1 MELYCGIDLHSN
13 NSVIVI
19 LDEVDKVIY
28 QKKLAN
34 DLALI
39 IDQLS
44 VYKDKITAIAI
55 ESTFNWYWLVDG
67 LIEEGYTVKLVNTAA
82 VQTYSGLKHTDD
94 KDDARWLAHL
104 MRLNILPTGYIYPK
118 EERAVRDLL
127 RKRSQ
132 LVRQSTTNIL
142 SLQNI
147 LARNTAQSLSS
158 YKIKKLDDEQAE
170 QLIEDPNITLSLKSN
185 LNVIRCLQS
194 TITDIESAVLKQAQ
208 IREEFKKLL
217 TVSGIGEILGLTIML
232 ESGDMN
238 RFPKVGNFSSYCR
251 CVKSERFSNG
261 KKKGEGNRKNG
272 NKYLAWAFIEAA
284 NFAVRYN
291 DKIKSFYQKKK
302 AKTNGIIA
310 IKAVANKLARACYH
324 ILKDQVAFDVNKAF
338 A

>member
-1 MELYCGIDLHSN
+1 MEFYCGIDLHSN
-13 NSVIVI
+13 NSVVVI
-19 LDEVDKVIY
+19 LDEADKVIY
-28 QKKLAN
+28 QKKLDN
-34 DLALI
+34 DLASILE
-39 IDQLS
+39 QLS
-44 VYKDKITAIAI
+44 VYKSKIATIAI

-67 LIEEGYTVKLVNTAA
+67 LMDAGYQVKLVNTAA
-82 VQTYSGLKHTDD
+82 VQTYSGLKHSDD

-104 MRLNILPTGYIYPK
+104 LRLGILPTGFIYPK
-118 EERAVRDLL
+118 KERAIRDLL

-132 LVRQSTTNIL
+132 LVQQCTTNIL

-158 YKIKKLDDEQAE
+158 YRIKKLDDELAE
-170 QLIEDPNITLSLKSN
+170 QLIDDPNITLALKSN
-185 LNVIRCLQS
+185 LNVIRCLQN
-194 TITDIESAVLKQAQ
+194 TINEIEKTVLQQ
-208 IREEFKKLL
+208 IRIRTEFKRLL

-238 RFPKVGNFSSYCR
+238 RFNKVGNFSSYCR

-284 NFAVRYN
+284 NFAIRYN
-291 DKIKSFYQKKK
+291 DKIKAFYQKKK

-310 IKAVANKLARACYH
+310 TKAVANKLARACYH
-324 ILKDQVAFDVNKAF
+324 ILKDQVSFDIDKAF
-338 A
+338 T